1 MRRNQGGRTIT
12 TKTYSTD
19 IDAPPE
25 VVFDYVS
32 DVIRHPEWAHEK
44 LEIERTAGTGNEA
57 GATFAYAVNFMG
69 TTRGTLTVTESV
81 RPSRFVYECDDPSGR
96 YRWTFEITAKDR
108 GTHLRHRVEFLRESL
123 KVRLTKA
130 IMIPLVGNRMVN
142 AGLKNIREKLGQPAP
157 V

>member
-1 MRRNQGGRTIT
+1 MT

-19 IDAPPE
+19 IDAPRE

-32 DVIRHPEWAHEK
+32 DVIRHPEWAHER
-44 LEIERTAGTGNEA
+44 LEIERTAGMGNEA
-57 GATFAYAVNFMG
+57 GATFAYAVHFMG

-130 IMIPLVGNRMVN
+130 IMIPLMGNRMVN

>member
-1 MRRNQGGRTIT
+1 MT

-19 IDAPPE
+19 IDASPE

-32 DVIRHPEWAHEK
+32 DVVRHPEWAHER

-57 GATFAYAVNFMG
+57 GATFAYAVHFMG
-69 TTRGTLTVTESV
+69 TTRGTLTVSESV
-81 RPSRFVYECDDPSGR
+81 RPSRFVYECDDPSGL
-96 YRWTFEITAKDR
+96 YRWTFEITAKGD
-108 GTHLRHRVEFLRESL
+108 GTHLTHRVEFLRESL

-130 IMIPLVGNRMVN
+130 VMIPLMGNRMVN
-142 AGLKNIREKLGQPAP
+142 AGLENIRQKLSQPAS